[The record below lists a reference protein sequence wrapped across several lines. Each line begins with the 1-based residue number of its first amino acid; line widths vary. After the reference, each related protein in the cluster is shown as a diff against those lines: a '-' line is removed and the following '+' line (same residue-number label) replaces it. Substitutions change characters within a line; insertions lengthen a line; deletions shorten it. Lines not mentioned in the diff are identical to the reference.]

1 MFDILKVVNY
11 ILIESLKAIKEIF
24 DEVKE
29 TILPLVRSFRK
40 WSQQIEREVDK
51 DMGKQ
56 PKSKSKSKKKAA

>member
-29 TILPLVRSFRK
+29 TVLPLVRSFRK
-40 WSQQIEREVDK
+40 WAQMIEKEVDK
-51 DMGKQ
+51 DMGKK
-56 PKSKSKSKKKAA
+56 PKSKSKKAA

>member
-29 TILPLVRSFRK
+29 TILPLARSFRK
-40 WSQQIEREVDK
+40 WAQQIEKEVDK
-51 DMGKQ
+51 DIGKK
-56 PKSKSKSKKKAA
+56 PKSKSKKAA